1 MKYFTPKSLSL
12 LRWLHCEEYMCVCE
26 CVREKDFVNTLSV
39 FKTIPSFR
47 EEILY
52 IVDQEVRP
60 QQMSSFFYLIP

>member
-1 MKYFTPKSLSL
+1 
-12 LRWLHCEEYMCVCE
+12 MCVCE